1 MPLRV
6 LTPALRAGCL
16 LAAVAAVALLC
27 GGCGLGP
34 GVGTRG
40 VQLTITRDFGS
51 RSVGLLTRKQV
62 PGSETVMRM
71 LERSFHVSTRYGGGF
86 VQSIDGLAP
95 ADAKHDWFYYV
106 NGVQA
111 RQGAATTA
119 VHAGDHI
126 WWDLHDWTATESVPA
141 VVGAYPEPFVH
152 GIGGKRYPV
161 TIECAPGLE
170 AACNRVSNELAA
182 EHVPAAPQLL
192 GTGSGPDTLGI
203 VVGTWKQIR
212 GEVAAE
218 LIDYGPGASGVY
230 ARFTAGGSSLALLDP
245 HKRVVRTLGAGA
257 GLVAATADSSSVPT
271 WMVTG
276 TNVAG
281 VRAAARA
288 LTPQALHDHF
298 ALAVDGAAQIPV
310 PLQAS
315 R

>member
-1 MPLRV
+1 MTRRI
-6 LTPALRAGCL
+6 PAPSVPIRAAL
-16 LAAVAAVALLC
+16 AVAAVMLLC
-27 GGCGLGP
+27 AGCGLGP
-34 GVGTRG
+34 GAGTRG
-40 VQLTITRDFGS
+40 VSVVITRQFGS
-51 RSVGLLTRKQV
+51 HSVASVNKSKV

-71 LERSFHVSTRYGGGF
+71 LQRSFKVSTRYGGGF

-95 ADAKHDWFYYV
+95 AGPKNDWFYYV

-111 RQGAATTA
+111 PQGAATTT

-126 WWDLHDWTATESVPA
+126 WWDLHDWTATDSVPA

-170 AACNRVSNELAA
+170 AACNTVSKELAA
-182 EHVPAAPQLL
+182 QHVPAAPQLL

-230 ARFTAGGSSLALLDP
+230 AEFSHAGSNLELLDP
-245 HKRVVRTLGAGA
+245 HKQVARTLTAGA
-257 GLVAATADSSSVPT
+257 GLIAATADNQSVPT
-271 WMVTG
+271 WIITG
-276 TNVAG
+276 TNAAG
-281 VRAAARA
+281 VKAAAA
-288 LTPQALHDHF
+288 SLTPQALRDHF
-298 ALAVDGAAQIPV
+298 ALAVDGSQQIPV
-310 PLQAS
+310 PVQGS
-315 R
+315 Q